1 MYAFWGCRP
10 ELFLQK
16 TVADAS
22 DLKVRWKSKTL
33 PTPFLTRGNQEE
45 DSYLLL
51 CDNNLQNAEAKK
63 EGASK

>member
-1 MYAFWGCRP
+1 
-10 ELFLQK
+10 
-16 TVADAS
+16 VADAS